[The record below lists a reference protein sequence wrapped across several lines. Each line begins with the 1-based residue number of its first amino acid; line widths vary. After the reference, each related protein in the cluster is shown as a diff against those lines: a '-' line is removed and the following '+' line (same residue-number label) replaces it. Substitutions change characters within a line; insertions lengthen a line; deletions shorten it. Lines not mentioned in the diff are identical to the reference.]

1 VAIPASGALST
12 MGFGL
17 GDEIAK
23 TRVDTFKHAYPDVQL
38 TVTEGDFDEQQFLS
52 AVASGS
58 PPDLVYM
65 TRDIIGTYAARGAIQ
80 PLTECVSK
88 AGIDMSNFRD
98 SAVQQVTLDGSV
110 YAIPEFFDTRV
121 LIVNNKAVA
130 AAGLTPDQVS
140 TADWDALAD
149 VNRKL
154 TDASGGKLSRIGFDP
169 KLPEFLPL
177 WAKANG
183 ADLLSADGR
192 TAQLDDPKVV
202 EALTYALGLIKDEG
216 GWPTMKA
223 FRDTWDFFGA
233 KNQFAQDQLGAFPI
247 EEWYIS
253 TLASNSPDVD
263 ITVKPFQDRQGNPM
277 TFSGGNAWAMPTGAK
292 NPDAACAFMAT
303 MTATPTWIAAANARA
318 DARAAANK
326 PFTGVFTANKAA
338 DEQIF
343 STIVKPTGT
352 SAFDEGT
359 KTVLDVQDKSFVIP
373 TSRAGAE
380 FQKAWMDAV
389 NRALNGQQS
398 PEDALK
404 QAQQDAQS
412 ALDAAQ

>member
-1 VAIPASGALST
+1 

-23 TRVDTFKHAYPDVQL
+23 TRVDEFKKAYPDIQL
-38 TVTEGDFDEQQFLS
+38 KVTEGDFDEQQFLS
-52 AVASGS
+52 AVASGT

-65 TRDIIGTYAARGAIQ
+65 SRDIIGTYAARGAIQ

-88 AGIDMSNFRD
+88 AGIDMTNFRE
-98 SAVQQVTLDGSV
+98 SAVQQVTLDGQV
-110 YAIPEFFDTRV
+110 YAIPEFFDTRI
-121 LIVNNKAVA
+121 LIVNDKAVTD
-130 AAGLTPDQVS
+130 AGLTPDQVS
-140 TADWDALAD
+140 TADWDSLAET
-149 VNRKL
+149 NRKL
-154 TDASGGKLSRIGFDP
+154 TARSGSKLSRIGFDP

-183 ADLLSADGR
+183 VELISADGK

-202 EALTYALGLIKDEG
+202 EALTFTLGLIKDEG
-216 GWPTMKA
+216 GWPAMKA

-233 KNQFAQDQLGAFPI
+233 KNQYAENQLGAFPI

-253 TLASNSPDVD
+253 TLASNSPNVA
-263 ITVKPFQDRQGNPM
+263 ISVKPFQDRQGNPM
-277 TFSGGNAWAMPTGAK
+277 TFSGGNAWAMPAGAQ
-292 NPDAACAFMAT
+292 NPDGACAFMAT
-303 MTATPTWIAAANARA
+303 MTAAQTWIAAARARA
-318 DARAAANK
+318 DARAAAGK
-326 PFTGVFTANKAA
+326 PFTGIYTANKAA
-338 DEQIF
+338 DAEIF
-343 STIVKPTGT
+343 SSIVKPTGNK
-352 SAFDEGT
+352 AFDGGT
-359 KTVLDVQDKSFVIP
+359 QTVLDVQDKSFVIP

-389 NRALNGQQS
+389 NRALNGQQT
-398 PEDALK
+398 PEEALK